1 MDKLIING
9 GKRLGGEISV
19 HGSKNAVLPIMAA
32 SLLIKGETVLH
43 NVPNLSDV
51 SASIDILEYLGAKV
65 KREGGTLIINA
76 AEIINNDIPESMMLE
91 MRSSIIFL
99 GSLLARCRQA
109 YMCRPGGC
117 DIGIRPIDLHL
128 EALSALGAMVEERG
142 SCISCIARE
151 LRGARLVLSFP
162 SVGATENAII
172 AATLA
177 KGKTTIINAAREPEI
192 CDLADFLNS
201 CGARITGAG
210 EGVIEID
217 GVDMLHP
224 TQHGIIPDRVLAATY
239 MSAAALNSNELV
251 IKNILPSHLAPV
263 IPVYMKM
270 GCRLYLNDDELKL
283 VAPKRIKHIKH
294 IKTLPYPGFPTDC
307 QALAAAVL
315 IKARGTSVI
324 SEGVFENRF
333 NYAAELNRLGADIS
347 VDGRTAII
355 YGVKRLCGAKLRCT
369 DLRGGAAMVIAA
381 LAAEGES
388 TVTQLNHID
397 RGYEAIEE
405 SLASVGADIKRIND
419 EKKECKKKGI

>member
-1 MDKLIING
+1 MEKLVING

-32 SLLIKGETVLH
+32 SLLVKGETVLH
-43 NVPNLSDV
+43 NVPDLSDV

-65 KREGGTLIINA
+65 KKEGGTLTINA
-76 AEIINNDIPESMMLE
+76 AEIVNNDIPDNLMCE

-109 YMCRPGGC
+109 SMCRPGGC
-117 DIGIRPIDLHL
+117 DIGLRPIDLHL

-151 LRGARLVLSFP
+151 LRGAKIVLAFP
-162 SVGATENAII
+162 SVGATENTMI
-172 AATLA
+172 AAALA

-201 CGARITGAG
+201 CGARISGAG
-210 EGVIEID
+210 EGVVEIE
-217 GVDMLHP
+217 GVERLHSA
-224 TQHGIIPDRVLAATY
+224 QHRIIPDRILAATY
-239 MSAAALNSNELV
+239 MTVAALNSNEM
-251 IKNILPSHLAPV
+251 IIRDIIPSHLAPV

-270 GCRLYLNDDELKL
+270 GCRLSISGESLKL
-283 VAPKRIKHIKH
+283 VSPKKIRHIRN

-315 IKARGTSVI
+315 IKARGTSTI

-355 YGVKRLCGAKLRCT
+355 YGVKRLCGAGLKCT
-369 DLRGGAAMVIAA
+369 DLRGGAAMVAAA

-388 TVTQLNHID
+388 TLTQLYHID
-397 RGYEAIEE
+397 RGYEAVEK
-405 SLASVGADIKRIND
+405 SLACVGADIKRLND
-419 EKKECKKKGI
+419 EKKEC

>member
-1 MDKLIING
+1 MNKLVING

-19 HGSKNAVLPIMAA
+19 HGAKNSVLPIMAA

-43 NVPNLSDV
+43 NVPDLSDV
-51 SASIDILEYLGAKV
+51 RASADILEYLGATV
-65 KREGGTLIINA
+65 KREGDTLVINA
-76 AEIINNDIPESMMLE
+76 ANIVNNDIPDSLMCE

-109 YMCRPGGC
+109 SMCRPGGC
-117 DIGIRPIDLHL
+117 DIGVRPIDLHL
-128 EALSALGAMVEERG
+128 EALSLLGAMVEERG

-151 LRGARLVLSFP
+151 LRGAKLVLSFP
-162 SVGATENAII
+162 SVGATENAMI

-192 CDLADFLNS
+192 TDLADFLNS

-210 EGVIEID
+210 EGVIEIE
-217 GVDMLHP
+217 GVEHLYP
-224 TQHGIIPDRVLAATY
+224 AQHRIIPDRILAATY
-239 MSAAALNSNELV
+239 MSIAALNSNELV
-251 IKNILPSHLAPV
+251 IRDINPSHLSPV

-270 GCRLYLNDDELKL
+270 GCRLYLSGNELKV
-283 VAPKRIKHIKH
+283 VAPKRIKHVRS

-315 IKARGTSVI
+315 IKARGTSTI

-333 NYAAELNRLGADIS
+333 NYAGELNRLGADIS
-347 VDGRTAII
+347 VDGRTAVI
-355 YGVKRLCGAKLRCT
+355 YGVKRLSGASLKCT
-369 DLRGGAAMVIAA
+369 DLRGGAAMVAAA

-388 TVTQLNHID
+388 TLTQLSHID
-397 RGYEAIEE
+397 RGYEAVEN
-405 SLASVGADIKRIND
+405 SLAAIGADIKRLND
-419 EKKECKKKGI
+419 EKKERKEKGI